1 MSKKEEE
8 KGPLGTIKQTHHCST
23 LGLLYS
29 VPHPPTPLSTP
40 NIFIQSL
47 LPLFDVASLN
57 CFVLTG
63 HKLGAVTKTGCALK
77 LSMDQFNNHFNSKK
91 AAMEDFEILER
102 KIASDIYKRIWSI
115 SSKTRFEVLF
125 SSKHQQRRLKF
136 WNSCSLINC
145 VKAIC

>member
-1 MSKKEEE
+1 MSDMSKKEEE

-23 LGLLYS
+23 LGLLYNA
-29 VPHPPTPLSTP
+29 PPPLSTS
-40 NIFIQSL
+40 NIFIKGL
-47 LPLFDVASLN
+47 LPLFDVESLN

-102 KIASDIYKRIWSI
+102 KIASDMY
-115 SSKTRFEVLF
+115 L
-125 SSKHQQRRLKF
+125 
-136 WNSCSLINC
+136 
-145 VKAIC
+145 

>member
-1 MSKKEEE
+1 MSDMSKKEEE
-8 KGPLGTIKQTHHCST
+8 GAPGNNQVDTSLQHFGSSLQCT
-23 LGLLYS
+23 
-29 VPHPPTPLSTP
+29 TPLSTP
-40 NIFIQSL
+40 NIFIQGL
-47 LPLFDVASLN
+47 LPLFDVESLN

-115 SSKTRFEVLF
+115 SSKTQFEVLF
-125 SSKHQQRRLKF
+125 SSKHQQIRLKF

>member
-1 MSKKEEE
+1 MLFLFRSAPEVEKRIHSKLFRKFWRSRDTKE
-8 KGPLGTIKQTHHCST
+8 PAYITVQR
-23 LGLLYS
+23 
-29 VPHPPTPLSTP
+29 
-40 NIFIQSL
+40 L

-115 SSKTRFEVLF
+115 SSKTQFEVLF
-125 SSKHQQRRLKF
+125 SSKHQ
-136 WNSCSLINC
+136 
-145 VKAIC
+145 